1 MLILCFRNSP
11 SNESW
16 KEEGLATTIEE
27 EDAISLLFWH
37 LSET

>member
-1 MLILCFRNSP
+1 MLILDFRNPP

-16 KEEGLATTIEE
+16 KDVGLATTIE
-27 EDAISLLFWH
+27 EDAISLLFWD